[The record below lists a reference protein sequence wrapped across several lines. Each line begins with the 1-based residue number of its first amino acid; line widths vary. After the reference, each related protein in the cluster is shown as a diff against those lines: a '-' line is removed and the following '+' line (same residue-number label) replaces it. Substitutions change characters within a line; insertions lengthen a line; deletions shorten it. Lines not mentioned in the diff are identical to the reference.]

1 MCIIKLLIDKGVR
14 DWPQYRRRTPP
25 LLQTHAC
32 TQIHMMTGGAAEMKG
47 LRRTA
52 FIDQGYL
59 LSVTL
64 LNKRA
69 VDAWGTFSQHRWHFP
84 ASAFHFIFITV
95 HFIYRIVQ
103 LQFID
108 SLSFML
114 FPSSVKHRRCCPSC
128 TFPCNVVV
136 IFTAKLKKS
145 SIIMYFWCFVWGTEW
160 IVSHCWLISKNVTF
174 RCIDINLIKKI
185 IKAKQIQSKAKF
197 KVIIIY

>member
-84 ASAFHFIFITV
+84 ASAFHFISITV
-95 HFIYRIVQ
+95 HFIYGLVQ

-114 FPSSVKHRRCCPSC
+114 FPSSMKHRRCCPSC

-136 IFTAKLKKS
+136 NFQHHYSSLQCHMISRNHNNMLICSRNISDYYQCWTQLCCTIF
-145 SIIMYFWCFVWGTEW
+145 
-160 IVSHCWLISKNVTF
+160 
-174 RCIDINLIKKI
+174 
-185 IKAKQIQSKAKF
+185 
-197 KVIIIY
+197 